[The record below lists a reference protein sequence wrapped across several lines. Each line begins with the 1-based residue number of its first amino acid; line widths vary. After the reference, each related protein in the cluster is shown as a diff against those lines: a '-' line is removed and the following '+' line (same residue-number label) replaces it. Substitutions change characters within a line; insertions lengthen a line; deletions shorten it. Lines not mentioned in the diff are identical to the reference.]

1 MAMEGIHGMGQME
14 DSHTSTIMG
23 AWTMSH
29 RRLASKR
36 TGKFERQSLCSASVS
51 FVFFLDFEPPALRY
65 ASPFLWR
72 SSSQNP
78 PRTHGEPQY
87 EWIASVKM

>member
-1 MAMEGIHGMGQME
+1 MEMARMAMQGIHGMVQME

-36 TGKFERQSLCSASVS
+36 TGKFERQCVCSASVS
-51 FVFFLDFEPPALRY
+51 FLFFLDFCIEVCVSISVAIKQPE
-65 ASPFLWR
+65 SPQDPWR
-72 SSSQNP
+72 
-78 PRTHGEPQY
+78 
-87 EWIASVKM
+87 ASV